1 MPTMSLRA
9 ATFAIL
15 AVVLAGC
22 GSESPTHTIAGGD
35 PGTRPAPT
43 ATVTP
48 MPTTAPTET
57 PKASASFRTPSGRLA
72 CATIDIDQ
80 GPTLVCDV
88 RPRPG
93 DTGFPKPQ
101 APITDACEELAK
113 TEWGNGVSLPPTGS
127 AYPNC
132 STDVKVTDPDP
143 PTLAYGATWKRA
155 GYTCQ
160 SAQAGLTC
168 ARGEHRFFANRDV
181 IETS

>member
-22 GSESPTHTIAGGD
+22 GSESPPHTIAGGA

-80 GPTLVCDV
+80 GP
-88 RPRPG
+88 PRTP
-93 DTGFPKPQ
+93 
-101 APITDACEELAK
+101 AAWEELAK
-113 TEWGNGVSLPPTGS
+113 TEGGNGVSLPPTGS

-143 PTLAYGATWKRA
+143 PTLAYGAT
-155 GYTCQ
+155 
-160 SAQAGLTC
+160 
-168 ARGEHRFFANRDV
+168 
-181 IETS
+181 